1 MAVLF
6 CLILS
11 SLIWALPASATSD
24 TVSNCPKCGLH
35 TIKIRPLNEP
45 TCVDAGRGVQVCTN
59 NLCRY
64 EGAYVTLPAKGHSGA
79 ATNGDCT
86 KQVKCSAC
94 GSTMG
99 SRSSHIYASGSDT
112 KCSYPGCSY
121 TRAANSKID
130 ANVEDM
136 NTAAVNAYKVIRS
149 ICVPLAIIS
158 LASCG
163 FTFLG
168 SIFFGNYSSMAGGDM
183 MKAKKQAVYTVL
195 AIMFIVL
202 LPKIFSWAIG
212 FFSATGWK
220 PAQNNYKWWQ

>member
-11 SLIWALPASATSD
+11 SLIWALPASAASSCLNGSAHNYKFSSKTLAGCTND
-24 TVSNCPKCGLH
+24 GVYTERCVKCGDLRQ
-35 TIKIRPLNEP
+35 T
-45 TCVDAGRGVQVCTN
+45 
-59 NLCRY
+59 
-64 EGAYVTLPAKGHSGA
+64 VTKAKGHSGA

-149 ICVPLAIIS
+149 ICVPLAIVS

-212 FFSATGWK
+212 FFSATGWD
-220 PAQNNYKWWQ
+220 P

>member
-6 CLILS
+6 CLILITILAPIS
-11 SLIWALPASATSD
+11 ASAANNNAT
-24 TVSNCPKCGLH
+24 TCPKCGKQTL
-35 TIKIRPLNEP
+35 KIRPLRDP
-45 TCVDAGRGVQVCTN
+45 TCVNAGRGVQVCTN

-149 ICVPLAIIS
+149 ICVPLAIVS

-212 FFSATGWK
+212 FFSATGWD
-220 PAQNNYKWWQ
+220 P